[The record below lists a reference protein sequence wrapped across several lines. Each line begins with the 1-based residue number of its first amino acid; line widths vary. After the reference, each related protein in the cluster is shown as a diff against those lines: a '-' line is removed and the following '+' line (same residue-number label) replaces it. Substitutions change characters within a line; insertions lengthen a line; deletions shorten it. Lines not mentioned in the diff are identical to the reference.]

1 MLSGIPEKA
10 DDGFS
15 YSDYLTWD
23 DGKRWELID
32 GIPFDMTPAPLRK
45 HQDVLGTLFHQI
57 YSHVQDS
64 LCKVYLAPFDVRLP
78 NPGKGEKDQDI
89 PSVVQPDL
97 AVICDRKKL
106 DDRGCKGAPDL
117 VIEILSTYTSK
128 RDLGVKL
135 RLYERVGVKEY
146 WVVHPQDEIVLVF
159 RPDANAQYGKPDT
172 FGKEDKIEVDF
183 LSGLVVDLGRVFR
196 E

>member
-1 MLSGIPEKA
+1 MSGIPEKA
-10 DDGFS
+10 EAGFT
-15 YSDYLTWD
+15 YADYLTWD
-23 DGKRWELID
+23 DDKRWEIIE

-57 YSHVQDS
+57 YSHLHDS
-64 LCKVYLAPFDVRLP
+64 PCKVYMAPFDVRLP
-78 NPGKGEKDQDI
+78 DFEKGEKDQDI
-89 PSVVQPDL
+89 KSVVQPDL
-97 AVICDRKKL
+97 TVICDRKKL

-117 VIEILSTYTSK
+117 VIEILSPFTSK

-159 RPDANAQYGKPDT
+159 RPDVHAQYGKPNT
-172 FGKEDKIEVDF
+172 YGKGDMIEVSF
-183 LSGLVVDLGRVFR
+183 LSGLVVDLERVFT